1 MNNLKVTTIIFAI
14 VVGTLMIWSCKDNKS
29 EENKPMEM
37 TNETT
42 AVTPPIEK
50 ISYDFEGSERTSE
63 IVNAYL
69 KIKNALVADDEDS
82 AKEAGNLALKALEN
96 FDIRNL
102 NAEQQKKINSLI
114 SVATTNAKDISNN
127 DIKRQ
132 RKAFK
137 QLSEEM
143 TKIIAIAG
151 TNTKLYEQ
159 FCPMYERGSIWLSAE
174 QDIKNPFYGN
184 KMLTCGTVKK
194 EIN

>member
-1 MNNLKVTTIIFAI
+1 MYAI
-14 VVGTLMIWSCKDNKS
+14 R
-29 EENKPMEM
+29 
-37 TNETT
+37 
-42 AVTPPIEK
+42 
-50 ISYDFEGSERTSE
+50 SYY
-63 IVNAYL
+63 V

-159 FCPMYERGSIWLSAE
+159 FCPMYR
-174 QDIKNPFYGN
+174 NNF
-184 KMLTCGTVKK
+184 V
-194 EIN
+194 